1 MLLTRDGATGLAG
14 DAHRAFLVSPDVA
27 EEVGGGHVIVAAP
40 RRQVTERLRVVQ
52 QVEQTAEKD
61 VVGALWARLNTR
73 TVHIKIYIILIK
85 CLLFYLLLFFFFYL
99 LFLFFFYFFF
109 KA

>member
-27 EEVGGGHVIVAAP
+27 EEVGGGHVIAAAP

-73 TVHIKIYIILIK
+73 TVHIKIYIIILIK
-85 CLLFYLLLFFFFYL
+85 CLLLLLFVYYY
-99 LFLFFFYFFF
+99 YFFF
-109 KA
+109 